1 MPRLRMTRSIAL
13 LGAILTVGSCS
24 SGGGGGGGGG
34 AAAPSS
40 PEATVDA
47 FMNAVRAHSL
57 VAMADLWGSDR
68 GRVKN
73 YMNPD
78 EVERRL
84 TVMRIYLENE
94 EYEILAPGAQLG
106 LKENQRVVRVRLT
119 RMGCRPVVPFTVTRF
134 GNGWLVSNVD
144 LAAAG
149 NPARACP
156 TR

>member
-24 SGGGGGGGGG
+24 SGGGGGG
-34 AAAPSS
+34 APAPSS

-47 FMNAVRAHSL
+47 FMNAVRANSL

-94 EYEILAPGAQLG
+94 EYEILAPGAQFG
-106 LKENQRVVRVRLT
+106 MDENQRIVRVQLT
-119 RMGCRPVVPFTVTRF
+119 RMGCRPVVPFTLTRF

-156 TR
+156 AG

>member
-1 MPRLRMTRSIAL
+1 
-13 LGAILTVGSCS
+13 
-24 SGGGGGGGGG
+24 
-34 AAAPSS
+34 
-40 PEATVDA
+40 
-47 FMNAVRAHSL
+47 MNAVRANSL
-57 VAMADLWGSDR
+57 MAMGDLWGSDR
-68 GRVKN
+68 GRAKN

-106 LKENQRVVRVRLT
+106 LKENQRVVRVQLT